1 LHHLG
6 DGHLKIFLSDV
17 DSPFTQSVHTSLC
30 TNTLSKIRKDVI
42 IIWSTVIKS
51 KVNSSA
57 KVSGSRLCSSSKHDT
72 IKQSCG
78 PVKSI
83 CYIDTQ
89 PIYRCGMLEGRKKP
103 IKK

>member
-42 IIWSTVIKS
+42 II
-51 KVNSSA
+51 
-57 KVSGSRLCSSSKHDT
+57 
-72 IKQSCG
+72 
-78 PVKSI
+78 
-83 CYIDTQ
+83 
-89 PIYRCGMLEGRKKP
+89 
-103 IKK
+103 